1 MLTAGNVLRVS
12 NSVNEPVS
20 VKFVAPAPLESG
32 TKRATSVS
40 QMYDI
45 VSDSEL
51 FDFSYDVGIR
61 PTESRHRVVIRNN
74 CVEHSLSLGIVLP
87 LFITLVP
94 LGKILGY
101 NDNRALVAYTIEP
114 QTTVSVQIAFTE
126 EFAKEKSATSEKKL
140 HDVVRFIVNP
150 LNVQS
155 PVLVKTNLP
164 ELSI

>member
-1 MLTAGNVLRVS
+1 MLNAGNVLRVS
-12 NSVNEPVS
+12 NSINEPAS
-20 VKFVAPAPLESG
+20 IKFTPPASLEPG

-45 VSDSEL
+45 VYDSEI

-61 PTESRHRVVIRNN
+61 PTDSRHKIIIRNN
-74 CVEHSLSLGIVLP
+74 CIEHSLSLGIVLP

-126 EFAKEKSATSEKKL
+126 EFAREKSTTTEKTWK
-140 HDVVRFIVNP
+140 DVVRCIVNP